1 MNQLPINDIKN
12 LETIP
17 DMSLYIL
24 IFLIS
29 LGAFLIIAFIYFIFK
44 FLKRKKSDKYFYY
57 NELKNIDFTKS
68 KEAAYKITKYGK
80 LIISQDREKKL
91 YEELT
96 YELEEYKYKKSVKEI
111 DKRIMQKFEIFM
123 DSIDV

>member
-44 FLKRKKSDKYFYY
+44 FLKRKKVI
-57 NELKNIDFTKS
+57 NIF
-68 KEAAYKITKYGK
+68 
-80 LIISQDREKKL
+80 IIMS
-91 YEELT
+91 
-96 YELEEYKYKKSVKEI
+96 
-111 DKRIMQKFEIFM
+111 
-123 DSIDV
+123 